1 MSRSSET
8 HPVLRSSLPTWRSA
22 VVPGLLWGLAFSVLI
37 SIGINSALAFYHLFR
52 GELVSAR
59 GFVFAAGGLN
69 AVLFPVGVLF
79 GMMRYSR
86 AFADKAFV
94 GLGMFATFFGL
105 AMLVVFFSQMTWDAG
120 KYFRYSPE
128 MIARH
133 NEELK
138 NRVVEQEKIILAELA
153 KVNAEMEQ
161 EMKNAADDKERA
173 EIKELFE
180 KEIVP
185 GKVSDLKKNA
195 EEFVQA
201 RDGGVRENVSGLAI
215 FWYFLTNG
223 PSNVP
228 QDAGI
233 FPALLGSLYI
243 GLITI
248 LVAVPIGI
256 GAAIYL
262 EEYKSKSRFGKSI
275 GSIIQVNINN
285 LAGIPSVVYG
295 ILGGW
300 AIVRMM
306 VGLQHYVPWDV
317 APRNLLG
324 GGLTL
329 ALLTL
334 PVVIVA
340 TQEAIRAV
348 PDSIR
353 HGAYAVGATHW
364 QTVWHQVLPLA
375 WPGILTGTILSL
387 SRAIGEAAPLVLFGA
402 QLFVDQTPGPF
413 TRFTVLPMQIFGW
426 ADRPAEIIDGQPVEV
441 WQHNAALAS
450 LVLLVMLLSLNA
462 VAIWMRNRAQQRLKW

>member
-1 MSRSSET
+1 MTSDQET

-22 VVPGLLWGLAFSVLI
+22 VGPGLLWGLVASVVVSLFLIAAF
-37 SIGINSALAFYHLFR
+37 AFVSLFR
-52 GELVSAR
+52 GHMITAR
-59 GFVFAAGGLN
+59 GFTFAASGLN
-69 AVLFPVGVLF
+69 AILFPIGVLI

-86 AFADKAFV
+86 AFADKAFI

-105 AMLVVFFSQMTWDAG
+105 AMLVVFFSQMGYDAAE
-120 KYFRYSPE
+120 YFNHTPE
-128 MIARH
+128 MIRKH
-133 NEELK
+133 NDDLK
-138 NRVVEQEKIILAELA
+138 KRVAEQEAIILAEMA
-153 KVNAEMEQ
+153 KVQAEMNE
-161 EMKNAADDKERA
+161 EMKKAADDKERA
-173 EIKELFE
+173 EVKELFE
-180 KEIVP
+180 KEILP
-185 GKVSDLKKNA
+185 EKLRDLKKNA
-195 EEFVQA
+195 EEYVQA
-201 RDGGVRENVSGLAI
+201 RDLGLREQVSGMRI

-233 FPALLGSLYI
+233 FPALVGSLYI

-248 LVAVPIGI
+248 LLAVPIGI

-262 EEYKSKSRFGKSI
+262 EEYKSKSGFGKRV
-275 GSIIQVNINN
+275 GGIIQVNINN
-285 LAGIPSVVYG
+285 LAGVPSVVYG

-300 AIVRMM
+300 AIVRFM
-306 VGLQHYVPWDV
+306 VYLQNYVPWDV

-324 GGLTL
+324 GAMTL

-353 HGAYAVGATHW
+353 HGAYAVGATQW
-364 QTVWHQVLPLA
+364 QTIWHQVLPLA

-387 SRAIGEAAPLVLFGA
+387 SRAIGEAAPLILFGA
-402 QLFVDQTPGPF
+402 NLFVDQTPGLF
-413 TRFTVLPMQIFGW
+413 TRFTVLPMQIFAW
-426 ADRPAEIIDGQPVEV
+426 ADRPAEVIGGQTVEV

-450 LVLLVMLLSLNA
+450 LVLLVMLLALNA

>member
-1 MSRSSET
+1 MSDRRET
-8 HPVLRSSLPTWRSA
+8 HPALRSTLPSWRA
-22 VVPGLLWGLAFSVLI
+22 AIGPGLLWGLIFSVSI
-37 SIGINSALAFYHLFR
+37 SVGLVAAYGFWHVLR
-52 GELVSAR
+52 GEAVSAR
-59 GFVFAAGGLN
+59 GFVFGAAALN
-69 AVLFPVGVLF
+69 AVLFPIGALA
-79 GMMRYSR
+79 GIMRYSR

-94 GLGMFATFFGL
+94 GLGMLATCFGL
-105 AMLVVFFSQMTWDAG
+105 AMLVLFFGQMIWDTK
-120 KYFRYSPE
+120 KYFRYTPQ
-128 MIARH
+128 MIREH
-133 NEELK
+133 NEMLRD
-138 NRVVEQEKIILAELA
+138 RVTQQENIILAEME
-153 KVNAEMEQ
+153 KTKAEMHA
-161 EMKNAADDKERA
+161 EMKKAADDQERA

-180 KEIVP
+180 KEILP
-185 GKVSDLKKNA
+185 GKLSDLKKNA
-195 EEFVQA
+195 DDFIQA
-201 RDGGVRENVSGLAI
+201 RNAGVREDLSGWGIFVFFLA
-215 FWYFLTNG
+215 NG

-233 FPALLGSLYI
+233 FPALIGSLYI

-248 LVAVPIGI
+248 LFAVPIGI

-262 EEYKSKSRFGKSI
+262 EEYKSKGRMGKI
-275 GSIIQVNINN
+275 LGGIIQININN
-285 LAGIPSVVYG
+285 LAGVPSVVYG

-300 AIVRMM
+300 AFVQMM
-306 VGLQHYVPWDV
+306 IGLQQYAPWDI

-364 QTVWHQVLPLA
+364 QTIRFQVLPLA
-375 WPGILTGTILSL
+375 WPGILTGAILSL

-402 QLFVDQTPGPF
+402 LLFVDQTPGLF
-413 TRFTVLPMQIFGW
+413 QRFTVLPMQIFAW
-426 ADRPAEIIDGQPVEV
+426 ADRPAVLMNGETVEV
-441 WQHNAALAS
+441 WQHNAAFAS

-462 VAIWMRNRAQQRLKW
+462 AAIWMRNRAQQRLKW

>member
-1 MSRSSET
+1 MTPTQDT
-8 HPVLRSSLPTWRSA
+8 HSVLRSSLPTWRYA
-22 VVPGLLWGLAFSVLI
+22 IGPGILWGLAFSIVLSLSLI
-37 SIGINSALAFYHLFR
+37 AAFAFVNMFR
-52 GELVSAR
+52 GHTVTAR
-59 GFVFAAGGLN
+59 GFVFAAAALN
-69 AVLFPVGVLF
+69 AVLFPIGLLV

-105 AMLVVFFSQMTWDAG
+105 AMLVVFFSQMAWDSSQ
-120 KYFRYSPE
+120 YFRHTPE
-128 MIARH
+128 MIRKH

-138 NRVVEQEKIILAELA
+138 GRVAEQEKIIAAEMA
-153 KVNAEMEQ
+153 KVKAEMDQ

-173 EIKELFE
+173 EVKELFE
-180 KEIVP
+180 KEIIP
-185 GKVSDLKKNA
+185 GKLTDLNKNA
-195 EEFVQA
+195 EEYIQA
-201 RDGGVRENVSGLAI
+201 RDLGLREEVSGLRI

-233 FPALLGSLYI
+233 FPALIGSLYI

-248 LVAVPIGI
+248 LLAVPIGI

-262 EEYKSKSRFGKSI
+262 EEYKSKSAFGKRI
-275 GSIIQVNINN
+275 GGIIQININN
-285 LAGIPSVVYG
+285 LAGVPSVVYG

-306 VGLQHYVPWDV
+306 VSLQQYVPWDV

-324 GGLTL
+324 GAMTL

-353 HGAYAVGATHW
+353 HGAYAVGATQW
-364 QTVWHQVLPLA
+364 QTIWHQVLPLA

-402 QLFVDQTPGPF
+402 NLFVDQTPGLF
-413 TRFTVLPMQIFGW
+413 SRFTVMPMQIFGW
-426 ADRPAEIIDGQPVEV
+426 ADRPAEIVNGQTVEV

-450 LVLLVMLLSLNA
+450 LVLLVMLLGLNA
-462 VAIWMRNRAQQRLKW
+462 IAIWMRNRAQQRLKW